1 MKSFR
6 LVSETVKVGTEHRE
20 ADASERYENST
31 VSLYSC
37 LVKKDVDELAR
48 LSVGEGYGLLVL
60 LFIIYNQPIRGFRT
74 S

>member
-1 MKSFR
+1 MLCWKSIVR
-6 LVSETVKVGTEHRE
+6 LCVDHRE
-20 ADASERYENST
+20 TNAYERYDDSM

-60 LFIIYNQPIRGFRT
+60 HFVIYNVPIRGFRT